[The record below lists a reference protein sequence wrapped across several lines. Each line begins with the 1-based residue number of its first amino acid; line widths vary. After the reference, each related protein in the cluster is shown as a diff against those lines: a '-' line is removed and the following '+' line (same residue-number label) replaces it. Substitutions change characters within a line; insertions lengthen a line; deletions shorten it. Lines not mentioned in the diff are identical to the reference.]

1 MRQTFVVDMDDGTNL
16 VIESDARD
24 VRAWEAAYEQSYFG
38 TRLSFTNIAQVA
50 YLAGKR
56 TGVLN
61 GAYPTYEDFDAHCV
75 DARGKREKDPPNPT
89 PPDPTVG
96 SSANSR
102 SGSTRS
108 RRSSSKKVQ
117 P

>member
-1 MRQTFVVDMDDGTNL
+1 MRQTIEIDMDDGSHL
-16 VIESDARD
+16 VVESDARD
-24 VRAWEAAYEQSYFG
+24 VRAWEAEQDRSYFAAG
-38 TRLSFTNIAQVA
+38 ISFTTVAQIA

-61 GAYPTYEDFDAHCV
+61 GAYPTYEDFDAHCME
-75 DARGKREKDPPNPT
+75 ARGKRDTSAANPT
-89 PPDPTVG
+89 APDRTGG

-108 RRSSSKKVQ
+108 RRSSSRKAT